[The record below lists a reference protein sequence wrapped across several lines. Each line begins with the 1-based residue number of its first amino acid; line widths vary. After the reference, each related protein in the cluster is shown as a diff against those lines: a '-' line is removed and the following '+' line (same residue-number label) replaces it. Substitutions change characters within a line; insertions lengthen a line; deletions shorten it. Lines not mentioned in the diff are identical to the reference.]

1 MKHFDITQWAD
12 YARGLADPAARTAM
26 AEHLSAGC
34 RKCQTTVSLL
44 EKVVPAAKAEVS
56 HQVPDYAVH
65 CAKAIYVLQQPETV
79 HILSGLRSK
88 LVFDSFCEPMPAGVR
103 SQHRISRQT
112 LYEAGD
118 YAMDL
123 RQEHE
128 RGSRQV
134 TLVGQIARRTAP
146 GQAVADVPV
155 YLLAG
160 KSVVART
167 VSNQFGEF
175 QMEYD
180 PRKHLRL
187 YASVES
193 PRNQSSAP
201 SSPNRSSQRPR
212 KGGAVE

>member
-12 YARGLADPAARTAM
+12 YVRGLVEPAARAAM

-34 RKCQTTVSLL
+34 RKCQSTATLF
-44 EKVVPAAKAEVS
+44 EKMAPVARAEIR
-56 HQVPDYAVH
+56 HEVPDYAVH

-88 LVFDSFCEPMPAGVR
+88 LVFDSFCDPLPAGVR
-103 SQHRISRQT
+103 SQHHISRQT

-118 YAMDL
+118 YALDL

-134 TLVGQIARRTAP
+134 TLVGQIAKRSEP
-146 GQAVADVPV
+146 GKAIAGVPV
-155 YLLAG
+155 WLSSG
-160 KSVVART
+160 KSVVARA

-175 QMEYD
+175 EMGYD

-193 PRNQSSAP
+193 ALNQPSPLPSRNRGSK
-201 SSPNRSSQRPR
+201 RHRE
-212 KGGAVE
+212 GGAVE

>member
-1 MKHFDITQWAD
+1 MKHFEITQWAD
-12 YARGLADPAARTAM
+12 YARGLVDPAAHTAM

-34 RKCQTTVSLL
+34 MKCQSTVSMF
-44 EKVVPAAKAEVS
+44 EKLVPAARAEVR
-56 HQVPDYAVH
+56 HQVPEYAVH

-88 LVFDSFCEPMPAGVR
+88 LVFDSFCEPLPAGVR

-134 TLVGQIARRTAP
+134 TLVGQIAKRSEPAA
-146 GQAVADVPV
+146 AVADVPV

-160 KSVVART
+160 KSVVARA
-167 VSNQFGEF
+167 VSNEFGEF

-187 YASVES
+187 YASVDTARS
-193 PRNQSSAP
+193 QPSQP
-201 SSPNRSSQRPR
+201 SSRNRSSKRPR

>member
-1 MKHFDITQWAD
+1 MTHFDITRWAD
-12 YARGLADPAARTAM
+12 YVRGLGEPAARADM
-26 AEHLSAGC
+26 MEHLSSC
-34 RKCQTTVSLL
+34 RKCQTTVALF
-44 EKVVPAAKAEVS
+44 EKMVPVARAEVC

-65 CAKAIYVLQQPETV
+65 CAKAIYILQQPETV
-79 HILSGLRSK
+79 HILAGVRSK
-88 LVFDSFCEPMPAGVR
+88 LVFDSFCEPLPAGVR
-103 SQHRISRQT
+103 SQSRISRQT

-134 TLVGQIARRTAP
+134 TLVGQIVKRTGP
-146 GQAVADVPV
+146 GKAVANVPV
-155 YLLAG
+155 CLLSG
-160 KSVVART
+160 KTVVARA

-180 PRKHLRL
+180 PRKHLRF

-193 PRNQSSAP
+193 PRTPSSAP
-201 SSPNRSSQRPR
+201 SSGNRSSKRPH
-212 KGGAVE
+212 KGGAFE

>member
-12 YARGLADPAARTAM
+12 YVRGLGDSVARTAM
-26 AEHLSAGC
+26 AEHLSGGC
-34 RKCQTTVSLL
+34 RKCQATVALF
-44 EKVVPAAKAEVS
+44 EKMAPVAQAEVRL
-56 HQVPDYAVH
+56 QVPDYAVH

-79 HILSGLRSK
+79 QLLPGLRSK
-88 LVFDSFCEPMPAGVR
+88 LVFDSFTMPLPAGVR
-103 SQHRISRQT
+103 SQHAISRQT

-134 TLVGQIARRTAP
+134 TLVGQIASRKDPGNPVAGIPVCLLSGRT
-146 GQAVADVPV
+146 
-155 YLLAG
+155 
-160 KSVVART
+160 VVARA

-175 QMEYD
+175 QMEYG

-187 YASVES
+187 YASVEPS
-193 PRNQSSAP
+193 PAP
-201 SSPNRSSQRPR
+201 RKNRSFKRPR